1 MAVYVTDT
9 HPLIWF
15 ASGKH
20 RKLSASALRAF
31 ERANRGEAL
40 IWVPPMALLEVGM
53 LEKAGRVRFNSSFA
67 HWAEALLAQPG
78 FALAKMDAPV
88 IFAATAVSA
97 NSDPFDISIMAT
109 AQSLD
114 LQLITKDRAITDS
127 SEVQILW

>member
-20 RKLSASALRAF
+20 RKLSTAALRAF

-40 IWVPPMALLEVGM
+40 IWVPPMALLETGM
-53 LEKAGRVRFNSSFA
+53 LAKAGRIRLSSGFEQ
-67 HWAEALLAQPG
+67 WAEALLAQPG
-78 FALAKMDAPV
+78 FALAKMDTHV
-88 IFAATAVSA
+88 IFSAMTVSA
-97 NSDPFDISIMAT
+97 NSDPYDVSIMAT

-114 LQLITKDRAITDS
+114 LQLITKDQSIADS
-127 SEVQILW
+127 NQVQVLW